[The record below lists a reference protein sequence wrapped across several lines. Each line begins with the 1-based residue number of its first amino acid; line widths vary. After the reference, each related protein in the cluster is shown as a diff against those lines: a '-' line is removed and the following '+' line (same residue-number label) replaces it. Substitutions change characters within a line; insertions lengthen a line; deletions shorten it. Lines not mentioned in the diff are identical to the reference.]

1 MKIIPFSV
9 KLLLG
14 TLGFCLSL
22 LADDPFY
29 FIIRVDDIQSRINWM
44 PLSIIP
50 FQDAV
55 ESRSAKVSWAVIP
68 HRLLESQNSDGVL
81 RGDLLNSIANGHE
94 IIQHG
99 YNHICPNCGQ
109 SSHEMFCTQFNTAH
123 ADSIQVEMVQGG
135 RNILR
140 DSLNYSPTCFVP
152 PGHVAD
158 SQTYEILTD
167 CGFEFLS
174 TTDPLYENEDHDL
187 FNLPPNNEYTW
198 ALTLSTYAEKLQQ
211 ALDDIELKASLGNY
225 YCLLLHDPFI
235 REGYENGVVIEWTV
249 ELLDSL
255 QARYGDSVEFR
266 TLSEVAQILHT
277 PPTKISQDMSQ
288 FATFMLFDNYPN
300 PFNPVTTICYTILQ
314 DEKVGASI
322 YDSRGVMIKTLIKS
336 TYISAGVHTVQWEG
350 TDNLGLLVESGI
362 YFYRMT
368 VGSES
373 KNIKMVLLR

>member
-1 MKIIPFSV
+1 VKIIPFSV

-135 RNILR
+135 RNILQ

-174 TTDPLYENEDHDL
+174 TTDILYENEDHDL

-198 ALTLSTYAEKLQQ
+198 ALTLSNYAEELQQ

-235 REGYENGVVIEWTV
+235 REGYENGLVIEWIT

-255 QARYGDSVEFR
+255 NSRYANRIEYA
-266 TLSEVAQILHT
+266 TLSEVCRIQSDPLL
-277 PPTKISQDMSQ
+277 KISEKFITPVKFRLDQN
-288 FATFMLFDNYPN
+288 FPN
-300 PFNPVTTICYTILQ
+300 PFNPSTTISYSLSQYMEIDLQ
-314 DEKVGASI
+314 V
-322 YDSRGVMIKTLIKS
+322 YDITGREVTRIVMGQQV
-336 TYISAGVHTVQWEG
+336 AGYHNVQWNG
-350 TDNLGLLVESGI
+350 TDAAGNTVNTGV
-362 YFYRMT
+362 YFCRLNAGPFSQT
-368 VGSES
+368 
-373 KNIKMVLLR
+373 IKMVYLR